1 MPKQATFRY
10 KCRACNTTFTGLE
23 TDEQFRDIHA
33 PIAPPGLKVLGGV
46 SAQMTIFH
54 ECGVDKA
61 GVADLI
67 GYEVKEVRGK

>member
-1 MPKQATFRY
+1 MPKTATF
-10 KCRACNTTFTGLE
+10 KFLCRVCSATFVGLE
-23 TDEQFRDIHA
+23 TDEQFRDIRL
-33 PIAPPGLKVLGGV
+33 PPNVLGGV
-46 SAQMTIFH
+46 SVQTLIFH